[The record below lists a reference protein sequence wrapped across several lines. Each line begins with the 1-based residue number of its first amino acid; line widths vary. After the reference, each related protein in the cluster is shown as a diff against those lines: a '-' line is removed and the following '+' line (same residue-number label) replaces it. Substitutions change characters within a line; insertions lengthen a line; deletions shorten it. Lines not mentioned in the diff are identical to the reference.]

1 MTKPEINDIN
11 WLIEMYESTKSE
23 INVVDY
29 NPRGLSDGYR
39 TKPSNFRGNQMLHCL
54 TNELF
59 LW

>member
-1 MTKPEINDIN
+1 MTTPEINDFN

-29 NPRGLSDGYR
+29 NPRGLSDGWR
-39 TKPSNFRGNQMLHCL
+39 TKQTKFRENQMLHCL